1 MIARLHSLDVQEFHF
16 QGRSR
21 SGRRTRGDFGRGARM
36 RLLAIDSATE
46 RLALAAIDDGRSPA
60 RAGTSSACAQAL
72 SRETC
77 RIDAVDLEGGA
88 AASARAL
95 PEALALLQR
104 LGWTFADLD
113 AIAFG
118 RGPGGFTGLRTA
130 CAVAQGLA
138 FGQGIPVV
146 PVDSLAI
153 VAEDAVRTLAGEG
166 QAPVNGPVWVLMD
179 ARMDEIY
186 AGCYVDEGHAGWR
199 AVVVPALTT
208 PAALNLAWHAAPP
221 ALVAGSALDVFGDR
235 LAPGPAIR
243 VPRESGR
250 AAALGWLAAAGF
262 ARGDAVAA
270 DQALPVYLRDKVAQT
285 TVEREAAKLARE
297 ALAGATR

>member
-1 MIARLHSLDVQEFHF
+1 V
-16 QGRSR
+16 
-21 SGRRTRGDFGRGARM
+21 

-46 RLALAAIDDGRSPA
+46 RLALAAIDTG
-60 RAGTSSACAQAL
+60 GTPL
-72 SRETC
+72 SRATC
-77 RIDAVDLEGGA
+77 RIDPLNLDGGA
-88 AASARAL
+88 AASAQAL
-95 PEALALLQR
+95 PMLMALLQR

-138 FGQGIPVV
+138 WGQDVPVV

-153 VAEDAVRTLAGEG
+153 VAEDAARHAGLAEG
-166 QAPVNGPVWVLMD
+166 AVVWVAMD

-186 AGCYVDEGHAGWR
+186 AGCYRDAGSAGWQ
-199 AVVVPALTT
+199 AVVEPSLTT
-208 PAALNLAWHAAPP
+208 PQALHALWAAAPP
-221 ALVAGSALDVFGDR
+221 AFVAGSALAAFGDR
-235 LAPGPAIR
+235 LQTGGAR
-243 VPRESGR
+243 REPTEHGR

-262 ARGDAVAA
+262 ARGDAVPA

-285 TVEREAAKLARE
+285 TAEREAAK
-297 ALAGATR
+297 ALRDAAAGAPG

>member
-1 MIARLHSLDVQEFHF
+1 
-16 QGRSR
+16 
-21 SGRRTRGDFGRGARM
+21 M

-46 RLALAAIDDGRSPA
+46 RLALAAIDDGRMA
-60 RAGTSSACAQAL
+60 GEAVVRAD
-72 SRETC
+72 C
-77 RIDAVDLEGGA
+77 RVDPLDLDGGA
-88 AASARAL
+88 AASAQAL
-95 PEALALLQR
+95 PMSMALLQR

-138 FGQGIPVV
+138 WGQGIPVV

-153 VAEDAVRTLAGEG
+153 VAEDAARHAGLAAG
-166 QAPVNGPVWVLMD
+166 AVVWVAMD

-186 AGCYVDEGHAGWR
+186 AGCYRDGGDAGWQP
-199 AVVVPALTT
+199 VVAPSLTT
-208 PAALNLAWHAAPP
+208 PEALHAVWREAPP
-221 ALVAGSALDVFGDR
+221 GFVAGSALAAFGER
-235 LAPGPAIR
+235 LDTGVAQRAPQ
-243 VPRESGR
+243 EHGR

-262 ARGDAVAA
+262 ARGDGVPA

-285 TVEREAAKLARE
+285 TAEREATK
-297 ALAGATR
+297 ALRDAAAGTGR